1 MIFLLKPGPASA
13 LALCRFGR
21 PAKHQ
26 GSTYVTRLWLASD
39 MLPNMKTA
47 IHYENHSLLGCICV
61 CTPLFKQQCKL
72 VQQVLHEGQN
82 VHCCAPLVSTNYHC
96 HVWNQLLELG
106 TVKSLSGKNNFYPTS
121 VLPLLEDFVL
131 MLVVS
136 YQWSV
141 SPKLPVI
148 MTTAP
153 WTWQCDLPSSS
164 EPVHLK
170 HQRRSVRHQHQ
181 AWKKL
186 SGQCPGSRNLKI
198 EYNFMMFVEV
208 LPLFALLWFY
218 PIQQR
223 IHPEQPPKKKNMTST
238 WHSNQIQSAWVESW
252 GDTIM
257 EIPMMELVGSNTG
270 NTGNSQVLF
279 VDSRNVM

>member
-1 MIFLLKPGPASA
+1 
-13 LALCRFGR
+13 
-21 PAKHQ
+21 
-26 GSTYVTRLWLASD
+26 
-39 MLPNMKTA
+39 
-47 IHYENHSLLGCICV
+47 
-61 CTPLFKQQCKL
+61 
-72 VQQVLHEGQN
+72 
-82 VHCCAPLVSTNYHC
+82 
-96 HVWNQLLELG
+96 
-106 TVKSLSGKNNFYPTS
+106 
-121 VLPLLEDFVL
+121 

-141 SPKLPVI
+141 SPKIPVI

-198 EYNFMMFVEV
+198 ECNFMMFVQV

-218 PIQQR
+218 PIQQK
-223 IHPEQPPKKKNMTST
+223 IHPEQPPKKKQQHDINMTFEPNPERF
-238 WHSNQIQSAWVESW
+238 WKVGAH
-252 GDTIM
+252 IM
-257 EIPMMELVGSNTG
+257 EIPMMELV
-270 NTGNSQVLF
+270 
-279 VDSRNVM
+279 DSFREHLILRFYLLILGM